1 MKIGFFGLLQLLL
14 ITLKAF
20 DKIDWTW
27 WVVFTPL
34 WLPFLAFVGFMVIAA
49 GIGLCRAWR
58 KSRGATKSELYHD

>member
-1 MKIGFFGLLQLLL
+1 MKIGFFGMLQLLL

-27 WVVFTPL
+27 WAVFTPL
-34 WLPFLAFVGFMVIAA
+34 WLPFLLFVGFMVFTA

-58 KSRGATKSELYHD
+58 KSREAAKSELYHD